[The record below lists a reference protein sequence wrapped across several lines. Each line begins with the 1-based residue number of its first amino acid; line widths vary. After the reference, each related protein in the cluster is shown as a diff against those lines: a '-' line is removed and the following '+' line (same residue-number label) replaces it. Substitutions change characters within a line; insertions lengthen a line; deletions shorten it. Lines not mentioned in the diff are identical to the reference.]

1 MAILITLSWL
11 IFAKSICYAL
21 ATPTAAVGDY
31 FNYPVLPAH
40 NPPFD
45 AKPFTMNYSA
55 PLKLNETTKHIPRI
69 LWISFKER
77 PVSLDDVGEELGT
90 MITQARNEGWTVYC
104 LGHHEQ
110 VLFMELYFPNTSL
123 LWAVQNIHP
132 NAGASVS
139 DIWRVAAVYAFGG
152 LYMDDDSVVFHY
164 LEDIVQP
171 TDKLIIAR
179 ERVPFND
186 HCYHKQFHLSGVAM
200 KKKHH
205 LDDLSHLYG
214 NRRFL
219 QWMFL
224 AAPRHAV
231 LRRILENMV
240 EVIRLEYLGGFA
252 MYRLPTEP
260 TWKYIV
266 CATGPDLWT
275 STIRELTLNKEIV
288 EADWRVLG
296 MHDFVEYHA
305 HFKLRASKHYKK
317 RSESHYIKKMLE
329 ERTNLLLNYAPF
341 NLSMYEHWPV
351 SDGGRAF
358 YYIDQGK
365 RRGFPNY
372 DTYTMMGFTKED
384 TFVLSHADFINIPM
398 GTELPAISDRV

>member
-1 MAILITLSWL
+1 M
-11 IFAKSICYAL
+11 SINAVLCLFFIASKL
-21 ATPTAAVGDY
+21 FCAQVVATVAVEEY
-31 FNYPVLPAH
+31 FNNPVFPASI
-40 NPPFD
+40 PPLDTKLF
-45 AKPFTMNYSA
+45 ATNYST
-55 PLKLNETTKHIPRI
+55 PLKFNESTKNIPRT

-90 MITQARNEGWTVYC
+90 MITQARNEGWTVYTM
-104 LGHHEQ
+104 GHQEQ
-110 VLFMELYFPNTSL
+110 IKFIELYYPNTSL
-123 LWAVQNIHP
+123 LWAVNNIHP

-139 DIWRVAAVYAFGG
+139 DIWRVAALYAFGG
-152 LYMDDDSVVFHY
+152 LYIDDDSVVFHY

-171 TDKLIIAR
+171 TDKLILAR

-186 HCYHKQFHLSGVAM
+186 HCYHKQFHLSGVALR
-200 KKKHH
+200 KKYK

-231 LRRILENMV
+231 LRRILENIV
-240 EVIRLEYLGGFA
+240 EVIQQEYLGGFA
-252 MYRLPTEP
+252 MYRLSTEP

-275 STIRELTLNKEIV
+275 STIRELTLSKEIV

-296 MHDFVEYHA
+296 KHDFIEYHA
-305 HFKLRASKHYKK
+305 HFKLGTSKHYKK
-317 RSESHYIKKMLE
+317 RLESHYIRKMLVD
-329 ERTNLLLNYAPF
+329 RSGLLRAYAPF
-341 NLSMYEHWPV
+341 NLSMYERWPV

-365 RRGFPNY
+365 RRAFPNY

-384 TFVLSHADFINIPM
+384 TFVLSHEDFINIPM
-398 GTELPAISDRV
+398 GAYLPAISDQV